1 MAPLIEQAAHSL
13 KGTKHIVDI
22 RNLGVIAALELEPR
36 DKAVGAKGFEVM
48 KKAWELGLMVR
59 ANGDTLAFSPPLIIN
74 ESQVDQIFST
84 IKKAIDSIS

>member
-36 DKAVGAKGFEVM
+36 DKAVCARGFEVM

-74 ESQVDQIFST
+74 ESQVDQMFT
-84 IKKAIDSIS
+84 TVKQALEQVN